1 MAGFKESFRK
11 GITTINVKTSN
22 FMEETKQKTLITTQ
36 EQEIEKLKM
45 KLGMELYQNWRK
57 EGFELS
63 SLQPI
68 IDDIDSR
75 YNTIE
80 NVKKQIEELAEK
92 EREILGATSQQ
103 VDTSN
108 IDITYCPA
116 CGAQNRLGN
125 KFCEK
130 CGNKLN

>member
-22 FMEETKQKTLITTQ
+22 FMEETKHKTLITTQ
-36 EQEIEKLKM
+36 EQEIERLKM
-45 KLGMELYQNWRK
+45 KLGVELYENWGK
-57 EGFELS
+57 EDFSLS

-68 IDDIDSR
+68 IDDINGR
-75 YNTIE
+75 YQTIE

-92 EREILGATSQQ
+92 EREILGASAQHVETPN
-103 VDTSN
+103 VEV
-108 IDITYCPA
+108 IYCSA
-116 CGAQNRLGN
+116 CGAPNRLGN

-130 CGNKLN
+130 CGYKLI